1 MVLENKYLTAT
12 VSNFHYKEPTLD
24 KIGYDDLKVAICVP
38 RSYFISSHS
47 PAKLIIKFKESG
59 KVYVNC
65 NVNRTT
71 GIIHDS
77 LRYIIKCG
85 KVTILNCEATL
96 EHHAIQVIK
105 NTEYTFETTTNSAYG
120 SHSIW
125 TFFHPNEKLS
135 FIEEQAL
142 NDANKVQLDPTSDYS
157 LFIQTCNPRKKM
169 AFRCLVSFLNN
180 VVKLPKKVVV
190 CSIDDINDGGI
201 VFPNTTT
208 FLNGHQNIF
217 NALYSKGASTECINH
232 IFNGFKNSGNPNMW
246 LKYIVPRL
254 CFGTDK
260 VLVLDDDVAVLGKC
274 EQLLNSNKYLTFMND
289 AHPFYG
295 ERTIKYFNDTLKTT
309 KYAKNP
315 PFVCAGVYMMDNSKR
330 KHDPAFINGLILKS
344 EHDTDEQSAV
354 GMEIIDSDN
363 YLVLNHPEYHHGG
376 WEDQKVD
383 IDKLNL
389 MHMQGRAVGYRNDD
403 VFTEFF
409 LAKRIGLLNE
419 PT

>member
-1 MVLENKYLTAT
+1 MVIENKFLTAT
-12 VSNFHYKEPTLD
+12 VVKFHYKEPTID
-24 KIGYDDLKVAICVP
+24 KIGYDNIQTAICVP
-38 RSYFISSHS
+38 RSYFISAHA
-47 PAKLIIKFKESG
+47 PTKLSVKFKSSG

-65 NVNRTT
+65 NINRTT
-71 GIIHDS
+71 GKINES

-85 KVTILNCEATL
+85 EVTLLNCEATL

-105 NTEYTFETTTNSAYG
+105 DVEYIFDITTSTPYAA
-120 SHSIW
+120 HTIW
-125 TFFHPNEKLS
+125 TFFHPNENLS

-142 NDANKVQLDPTSDYS
+142 IDANKVQLDPTSDYS

-180 VVKLPKKVVV
+180 VVKLPKKIVI
-190 CSIDDINDGGI
+190 CSLDDINDGGI
-201 VFPNTTT
+201 LFPDTTT
-208 FLNGHQNIF
+208 FINGRQSLF
-217 NALYSKGASTECINH
+217 NALYAKGASPACLEH
-232 IFNGFKNSGNPNMW
+232 IFSGFKNTGNPNMW

-274 EQLLNSNKYLTFMND
+274 EQLLNSDKYLTFMND

-354 GMEIIDSDN
+354 GMEIIDSND
-363 YLVLNHPEYHHGG
+363 YLVLKHPEYHHGG
-376 WEDQKVD
+376 WEDQTVD
-383 IDKLNL
+383 MDKLNL
-389 MHMQGRAVGYRNDD
+389 MHMQGRAAGYRENV
-403 VFTEFF
+403 VFTELF
-409 LAKRIGLLNE
+409 LSKRIGLLNE
-419 PT
+419 PI